1 MARAYSLDLRNKVI
15 SFISQGGSKRE
26 AAKMFD
32 IGEDTI
38 YRWMRLNKLGDL
50 SAKKRTDFPTK
61 IPLETLRKYVEKHPD
76 HILKEIGQAVGLSA
90 SNVWKHLKKLDLT
103 RKKDHALRRTLPRTT
118 RPISKTIRRS

>member
-1 MARAYSLDLRNKVI
+1 MMARAYSLDLRNKVI

-103 RKKDHALRRTLPRTT
+103 RKK
-118 RPISKTIRRS
+118 RSRSTQNVAQNNAPNFKNN

>member
-38 YRWMRLNKLGDL
+38 YRWKRLNKLGDI
-50 SAKKRTDFPTK
+50 SAKKRKDFPTK

-103 RKKDHALRRTLPRTT
+103 RKK
-118 RPISKTIRRS
+118 RSRSTQNVAQNNAPNFKNN

>member
-38 YRWMRLNKLGDL
+38 YRWMRLNKLGDI
-50 SAKKRTDFPTK
+50 SAKKRKDFPTK

-103 RKKDHALRRTLPRTT
+103 RKK
-118 RPISKTIRRS
+118 RSRSTQNVAQNNAPNFKNN

>member
-103 RKKDHALRRTLPRTT
+103 RKK
-118 RPISKTIRRS
+118 RSRSTQNVAQNNAPNFKNN

>member
-1 MARAYSLDLRNKVI
+1 
-15 SFISQGGSKRE
+15 
-26 AAKMFD
+26 MFD

-38 YRWMRLNKLGDL
+38 YRWMRLNKLGDI
-50 SAKKRTDFPTK
+50 SAKKRKDFPTK

-103 RKKDHALRRTLPRTT
+103 RKK
-118 RPISKTIRRS
+118 RSRSTQNVAQNNAPNFKNN

>member
-38 YRWMRLNKLGDL
+38 YRWMRLNKLGDI
-50 SAKKRTDFPTK
+50 SAKKRKDFPTK

-103 RKKDHALRRTLPRTT
+103 RKK
-118 RPISKTIRRS
+118 RSRSTQNVARNNAPNFKNN